1 MSNRKFAPDP
11 ITGFLNRGAGLSV
24 ARRLVDEAA
33 AGRQPI
39 SVLWLDIDRFQNINA
54 SFGHRGGDR
63 VIANVA
69 SRLRA
74 VLPDGGVCARMGS
87 DEFLVLLPGWQLV
100 AMRGLAARLAEA
112 LELPVPMGG
121 VMLHPTASIG
131 LAGLL
136 PGEHCHRF
144 LERADRAM
152 LDAKRQGGNR
162 LVVSEDTM
170 LADGHSLCLVREE
183 LAIEADLHRALDE
196 GWLSLDFQPVLR
208 FDGRLEAVEG
218 LMRCRVD
225 GRSLPPGRFIPVAE
239 KTGLIVRLGEWSLLQ
254 GARFAAR
261 LRDEG
266 RPTRVAINVSRAQL
280 TSPSFLPALHGALL
294 CAGIDPALLELELTE
309 SLVMENTELVQA
321 HLRRI
326 RETGV
331 GLAIDDFG
339 TGYSSLAYLKRFP
352 VDRLKVDQ
360 SFVRDLTDDP
370 EDATIVRAI
379 IQLGHSLHLEVIA
392 EGTETPEQMAFLLRE
407 GCSAAQGYLFSPPL
421 PADAVTGLLE
431 AGSLP
436 ATPIRPL

>member
-339 TGYSSLAYLKRFP
+339 TGYSSLSCLM
-352 VDRLKVDQ
+352 D
-360 SFVRDLTDDP
+360 
-370 EDATIVRAI
+370 
-379 IQLGHSLHLEVIA
+379 
-392 EGTETPEQMAFLLRE
+392 
-407 GCSAAQGYLFSPPL
+407 
-421 PADAVTGLLE
+421 
-431 AGSLP
+431 LP
-436 ATPIRPL
+436 ATKLKLDRSFVQVLPDDPRAFAVVRAMSRLARELGMVMVAEGVETEAQLAALRAADVDAVQGFVWARPMNEQALLAWLEERPKT

>member
-239 KTGLIVRLGEWSLLQ
+239 KTGLIVRLLGAEELARYIVDEVQDVYRLQ
-254 GARFAAR
+254 GVKINDKHIEVIVRQMLRRVVVENPGESGYIAGEQVERSEMLDTNDKLRGENKIPATYSNLLLGITKASLSTDSFISAASFQ
-261 LRDEG
+261 ET
-266 RPTRVAINVSRAQL
+266 TRV
-280 TSPSFLPALHGALL
+280 
-294 CAGIDPALLELELTE
+294 LTE
-309 SLVMENTELVQA
+309 AAIMGKRDDLRGLKENV
-321 HLRRI
+321 I
-326 RETGV
+326 V
-331 GLAIDDFG
+331 GRLIPAG
-339 TGYSSLAYLKRFP
+339 TGMAYHVARKA
-352 VDRLKVDQ
+352 KDQ
-360 SFVRDLTDDP
+360 MDEAER
-370 EDATIVRAI
+370 RAI
-379 IQLGHSLHLEVIA
+379 ADA
-392 EGTETPEQMAFLLRE
+392 EAAELASVTETAGGDAGGE
-407 GCSAAQGYLFSPPL
+407 G
-421 PADAVTGLLE
+421 PAGE
-431 AGSLP
+431 
-436 ATPIRPL
+436 

>member
-39 SVLWLDIDRFQNINA
+39 SVLWLDIDRFQNVNA

-69 SRLRA
+69 SRLRG

-162 LVVSEDTM
+162 LVVSEDSM

-183 LAIEADLHRALDE
+183 LAIEADLHRALDK

-225 GRSLPPGRFIPVAE
+225 GRSLPSGRFIPVAE

-339 TGYSSLAYLKRFP
+339 TGYSSLSCLM
-352 VDRLKVDQ
+352 D
-360 SFVRDLTDDP
+360 
-370 EDATIVRAI
+370 
-379 IQLGHSLHLEVIA
+379 
-392 EGTETPEQMAFLLRE
+392 
-407 GCSAAQGYLFSPPL
+407 
-421 PADAVTGLLE
+421 
-431 AGSLP
+431 LP
-436 ATPIRPL
+436 ATKLKLDRSFVQVLPDDPRAFAVVRAMSRLARELGMAMVAEGVETEAQLTALRAADVDAVQGFVWAGPMNEQALLAWLEERPKT

>member
-162 LVVSEDTM
+162 LVVSEDSM

-339 TGYSSLAYLKRFP
+339 TGYSSLSCLM
-352 VDRLKVDQ
+352 D
-360 SFVRDLTDDP
+360 
-370 EDATIVRAI
+370 
-379 IQLGHSLHLEVIA
+379 
-392 EGTETPEQMAFLLRE
+392 
-407 GCSAAQGYLFSPPL
+407 
-421 PADAVTGLLE
+421 
-431 AGSLP
+431 LP
-436 ATPIRPL
+436 ATKLKLDRSFVQVLPDDPRAFAVVRAMSRLARELGMVMVAEGVETEAQLAALRAADVDAVQGFVWARPMNEQALLAWLEERPKT

>member
-11 ITGFLNRGAGLSV
+11 ITGFLNRGAGLSA
-24 ARRLVDEAA
+24 ARRLVDDAA
-33 AGRQPI
+33 ARRQPI
-39 SVLWLDIDRFQNINA
+39 SILWLDIDRFQNVNA

-339 TGYSSLAYLKRFP
+339 TGYSSLSCLM
-352 VDRLKVDQ
+352 D
-360 SFVRDLTDDP
+360 
-370 EDATIVRAI
+370 
-379 IQLGHSLHLEVIA
+379 
-392 EGTETPEQMAFLLRE
+392 
-407 GCSAAQGYLFSPPL
+407 
-421 PADAVTGLLE
+421 
-431 AGSLP
+431 LP
-436 ATPIRPL
+436 ATKLKLDRSFVQVLPDDPRAFAVVRAMSRLARELGMVMVAEGVETEAQLAALRAADVDAVQGFVWARPMNEQALLAWLEERPKT